1 MTLEEMNMNRDT
13 IAGDWKQVKGKIKAK
28 WGKLTDDEI
37 DQAEG
42 NYEVL
47 CGRIQKAYGLS
58 REEVERDLNTLN

>member
-1 MTLEEMNMNRDT
+1 MNRDT
-13 IAGDWKQVKGKIKAK
+13 MAGDWKQVKGKIKAK

-47 CGRIQKAYGLS
+47 CGKIQKAYGLS
-58 REEVERDLNTLN
+58 REEVEKDLKTLN